1 MSTKTKFYTLLAAA
15 LLVSTLAFSQ
25 AKLLEFTRLT
35 QNTAPLV
42 GNGFGPRTTSHVVT
56 FNKDRLDNGNFNA
69 QGNSPD
75 PITAPYISTTISF
88 QNQQFNGLTYG
99 AGTTNGTGT
108 SNAVTNGLMFGAG
121 PSEAT
126 GTAPGTPATQQATP
140 LNSYNL
146 LGSFNGGG
154 GPRNA
159 MFMSDPA
166 NTPSPVP
173 YPTAGNTGSGI
184 DAEALLPGA
193 ATDANG
199 GVCAFT
205 CAQVMYDQGRV
216 HNTATRHYYGD
227 LVIVFS
233 RFVNQPVIHIAGL
246 GGSYRYLPVGQP
258 DLPANYL
265 SCFFSTELELVASP
279 AFSLTKMASN
289 QFMTVSGLN
298 ILNNSAT
305 PNGESFDIGVPPAG
319 QFNNFGAATGSVR
332 IDGPAIKVVR
342 FKVYLRGSDA
352 SQFAWSA
359 RGIAGPGGAQQV
371 QGGTR
376 DPLTGDIW
384 FVSATV
390 KQEQLIPLPVTG
402 MRLNAALNSS
412 NDVQLTWKTYSEI
425 DSKEFEIQRST
436 DGINFTSIGTKAA
449 AGNSATELNYDFVDP
464 NMQANVYYYRL
475 KQYDINGN
483 FAYSNVVPVRRASGT
498 VRSVRVFPNP
508 SAGQLNLEFSKA
520 KGNYVISLISQSG
533 QEVAVQKSV
542 VNYDVQYITVNRN
555 SLPAGSYILKV
566 RNADSGEV
574 FNQNV
579 ILQ

>member
-15 LLVSTLAFSQ
+15 MLVSTLAFSQ
-25 AKLLEFTRLT
+25 ARLLEFTRLT
-35 QNTAPLV
+35 QNTAPLS

-69 QGNSPD
+69 QGSSPD
-75 PITAPYISTTISF
+75 PITPPFISATIAF
-88 QNQQFNGLTYG
+88 QNQQFTGLTYG

-126 GTAPGTPATQQATP
+126 GSAPGTPATQQATP

-154 GPRNA
+154 GPRNP
-159 MFMSDPA
+159 MFMSDGSNA
-166 NTPSPVP
+166 PSPVP
-173 YPTAGNTGSGI
+173 YPTAGNTGTGI
-184 DAEALLPGA
+184 DAEGLLPGA

-205 CAQVMYDQGRV
+205 CAQVMYDLGRT

-227 LVIVFS
+227 LTITFS
-233 RFVNQPVIHIAGL
+233 RFVSNPVIHIAGL

-265 SCFFSTELELVASP
+265 SCFFSTELELVGGG

-289 QFMTVSGLN
+289 QFLSVSGLN
-298 ILNNSAT
+298 ILNNSTT
-305 PNGESFDIGVPPAG
+305 PNGESFDIGVPPPG
-319 QFNNFGAATGSVR
+319 QFNNFGAATGSIRVN
-332 IDGPAIKVVR
+332 GPAVR
-342 FKVYLRGSDA
+342 LLRFRVYLRGADA

-371 QGGTR
+371 SGGTR

-384 FVSATV
+384 FISASL
-390 KQEQLIPLPVTG
+390 KQEQLIPLPATG
-402 MRLNAALNSS
+402 MRLDAALNSS
-412 NDVQLTWKTYSEI
+412 NDVLLSWKTLSEL
-425 DSKEFEIQRST
+425 DTREFEIQRST
-436 DGINFTSIGTKAA
+436 DGVNFSTLATKAA
-449 AGNSATELNYDFVDP
+449 AGNSAVELSYTHTDA
-464 NMQANVYYYRL
+464 NMQVPVYYYRL
-475 KQYDINGN
+475 KLVDIDNDYS
-483 FAYSNVVPVRRASGT
+483 YSNIAVVRKAG
-498 VRSVRVFPNP
+498 SVRGVRAFPNP
-508 SAGQLNLEFSKA
+508 AAGQLNLEFSNA
-520 KGNYVISLISQSG
+520 KGNYIISLYNQAG
-533 QEVAVQKSV
+533 QEVAAQKTII
-542 VNYDVQYITVNRN
+542 NYDVQYITVNRN
-555 SLPAGSYILKV
+555 SLPAGSYIVKV
-566 RNADSGEV
+566 RNTENGES
-574 FNQNV
+574 FNQHV